1 MRLLVVA
8 RMALP
13 LLVLA
18 MSANI
23 WANPIR
29 TRDSSLVLR
38 IELAERVEVAQAY
51 VKLADIARLHSM
63 ELETLRHAMAVPL
76 GSAPRSGETVTLDR
90 ARLARWLRAQLGL
103 EASQIQ
109 WSGASATQI
118 SRSSAEISGNEI
130 LAVAQ
135 AALRKYLE
143 ESLAKYPNAR
153 IELLAVGTPASLA
166 VPSVSSTLV
175 VRPLENVP
183 LANRMLVWV
192 DVFTNG
198 QYARSAA
205 VRFELSAYLPAAVAA
220 KRLGAGNVLQA
231 GDWVKSEV
239 DIAQIPHAAISLPT
253 TALRLRHSVESG
265 DVITRS
271 NLEAMP
277 AVSRGDWINL
287 TTQVGAVTLESRAEA
302 LQDGAL
308 GQLVHIKPVRGTGT
322 VLARVVGPA
331 SVEMPQ

>member
-153 IELLAVGTPASLA
+153 IELLAGYASE
-166 VPSVSSTLV
+166 SRSSL
-175 VRPLENVP
+175 R
-183 LANRMLVWV
+183 
-192 DVFTNG
+192 FKHSG
-198 QYARSAA
+198 CSA
-205 VRFELSAYLPAAVAA
+205 VRERSPGQPDVGLGG
-220 KRLGAGNVLQA
+220 RLHKWPIRTVGC
-231 GDWVKSEV
+231 
-239 DIAQIPHAAISLPT
+239 
-253 TALRLRHSVESG
+253 
-265 DVITRS
+265 RS
-271 NLEAMP
+271 F
-277 AVSRGDWINL
+277 
-287 TTQVGAVTLESRAEA
+287 
-302 LQDGAL
+302 
-308 GQLVHIKPVRGTGT
+308 
-322 VLARVVGPA
+322 
-331 SVEMPQ
+331 